1 MAAHAAPRA
10 PLGRQLGTRSTCRS
24 PSSLTL
30 RAARVPARRGA
41 SRRVVALDRSR
52 EGGVGGDDGA
62 MDTNVLYERMK
73 ALQAK
78 EAGENNAIVEA
89 AIEKDQAIVAG
100 IRGDAAERPTP
111 ERTCATTRTFT
122 RVVLHETRENI
133 FINRASEPRKST
145 HQFLKKNSDP
155 LLLKKKNTVC
165 TTYVDERTPIF
176 ARARSRRVRRAHRAH
191 PEHTDG
197 GDGLRRRALRSFA
210 DESVLGAH
218 RLTRARS
225 RGAWR

>member
-1 MAAHAAPRA
+1 
-10 PLGRQLGTRSTCRS
+10 
-24 PSSLTL
+24 
-30 RAARVPARRGA
+30 
-41 SRRVVALDRSR
+41 
-52 EGGVGGDDGA
+52 

-111 ERTCATTRTFT
+111 ERTCATTRTP
-122 RVVLHETRENI
+122 RVVPHDARENI

-155 LLLKKKNTVC
+155 LFLKKKKYRLY
-165 TTYVDERTPIF
+165 YVRRRSYPDLR
-176 ARARSRRVRRAHRAH
+176 ARAAGAFDALIEHILSTPMEAMDFEGVRCV
-191 PEHTDG
+191 PC
-197 GDGLRRRALRSFA
+197 
-210 DESVLGAH
+210 
-218 RLTRARS
+218 
-225 RGAWR
+225 

>member
-111 ERTCATTRTFT
+111 ERTCATTRTP
-122 RVVLHETRENI
+122 RVVPHETRENI

-155 LLLKKKNTVC
+155 LFLKKKKYRLY
-165 TTYVDERTPIF
+165 YVRRRSYPDLR
-176 ARARSRRVRRAHRAH
+176 ARAQ
-191 PEHTDG
+191 P
-197 GDGLRRRALRSFA
+197 
-210 DESVLGAH
+210 
-218 RLTRARS
+218 ARS
-225 RGAWR
+225 TRSSSTS